1 MIFVTLGTQDKEF
14 TRLLKII
21 DNGIEKGIIKE
32 EVVAQTGYTNYQSKN
47 FKTISFTDMD
57 KFEKIMEKCDL
68 LITHG
73 GVGSI
78 ISGLHHHKKIIAM
91 ARLKKYKEHTNN
103 HQKQII
109 KKFVKDGYI
118 VELKNEKGLEETIKE
133 AKKLKRKNYKS
144 NTENMIK
151 LIEDFIENNEVK
163 KPIA

>member
-1 MIFVTLGTQDKEF
+1 MIFVTLGTQDKDF

-21 DNGIEKGIIKE
+21 DNGIDNGIIKE
-32 EVVAQTGYTNYQSKN
+32 EVLAQIGYTKYQAKN
-47 FKTISFTDMD
+47 FKTIDFTDMD
-57 KFEKIMEKCDL
+57 HFEKIMEKADL

-91 ARLKKYKEHTNN
+91 ARLKKYGEHTND

-109 KKFVKDGYI
+109 KKFVKEKYI
-118 VELKNEKGLEETIKE
+118 VELKNEKNLDAAIKE
-133 AKKLKRKNYKS
+133 AKNLKVKPYQS

-151 LIEDFIENNEVK
+151 IVDHYIENH
-163 KPIA
+163 